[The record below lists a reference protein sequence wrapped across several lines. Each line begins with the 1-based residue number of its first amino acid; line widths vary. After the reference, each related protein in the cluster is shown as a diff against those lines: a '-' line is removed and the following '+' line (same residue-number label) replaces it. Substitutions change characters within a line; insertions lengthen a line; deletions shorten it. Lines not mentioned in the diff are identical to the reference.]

1 MHMLVTGGPR
11 ACTSFHS
18 MSGVSSSERRRRE
31 LKLGPGGDH
40 DIPYRFTLLVSVMQ
54 ILIWRKLLV
63 RMLVGAFKRFTMT
76 YQTTIL
82 PVIQQICV
90 LDGTINADEYNLS
103 RTPPLQAPKPTEDLL
118 TPTEEHLAEN
128 GRYLRHFLLMTHI
141 SPFWQDMC
149 QTTISIS
156 YRVPLAACHPL
167 RGRCGPRR
175 SCAGWPRAPARGR
188 GPDR

>member
-18 MSGVSSSERRRRE
+18 MSGVSSSEKRRRE

-63 RMLVGAFKRFTMT
+63 RMLDGAFQLHGQLSGTVGAFKRFTMT

-82 PVIQQICV
+82 PVIQQICD
-90 LDGTINADEYNLS
+90 LDGTIN
-103 RTPPLQAPKPTEDLL
+103 
-118 TPTEEHLAEN
+118 
-128 GRYLRHFLLMTHI
+128 
-141 SPFWQDMC
+141 
-149 QTTISIS
+149 
-156 YRVPLAACHPL
+156 
-167 RGRCGPRR
+167 
-175 SCAGWPRAPARGR
+175 
-188 GPDR
+188 